1 MKSLLQNRKSR
12 RITLLLILA
21 MLALIFLARIYI
33 VPNFHPTVINEV
45 ASEEPM
51 WRALTV
57 RLLDS
62 IFVSLFVTVAV
73 ALFMFYI
80 EVPDEEKKF
89 DILES
94 MRLQEIFDS
103 ELSHTDSWHFS
114 GGMGR
119 HTRSKTI
126 PAMDAKARAS
136 NQHKTLKIQLLDPSN
151 ARLCNDY
158 SRYRAN
164 LRSANNKKAGWTAEF
179 VRREILSTILVAAI
193 FKANNSNFEISV
205 KLKSAFSTLRTDL
218 GSKTA
223 IITKE
228 DKNEPAIV
236 CRDGSF
242 LFRSYKEELAQTF
255 KIYPEL
261 DIRISN
267 GYSLATITPE
277 QVASLLEKLN
287 LDQGLTTEDCKV
299 ICKTLKEN
307 KNQYA

>member
-1 MKSLLQNRKSR
+1 M
-12 RITLLLILA
+12 
-21 MLALIFLARIYI
+21 
-33 VPNFHPTVINEV
+33 PNFHPTLTEGVV
-45 ASEEPM
+45 SEEPI
-51 WRALTV
+51 WHALTA

-62 IFVSLFVTVAV
+62 IFVSLFVTAAI

-80 EVPDEEKKF
+80 EVPDEDKKF

-94 MRLQEIFDS
+94 MRLHEIFEA

-126 PAMDAKARAS
+126 PTMDKMAKAS
-136 NQHKTLKIQLLDPSN
+136 NQHKSLKIQLLNPSDN
-151 ARLCNDY
+151 KLCSDY
-158 SRYRAN
+158 ANYRAS
-164 LRSANNKKAGWTAEF
+164 LRSANNKNSAWNEKF

-205 KLKSAFSTLRTDL
+205 KLKAAFSTLRIDL

-228 DKNEPAIV
+228 DKNEPALV

-242 LFRSYKEELAQTF
+242 LFRSYKEELAQTY
-255 KIYPEL
+255 KIYNDL
-261 DIRISN
+261 DIHVQG
-267 GYSLATITPE
+267 GYSLGTITSKD
-277 QVASLLEKLN
+277 VANLLLILKL
-287 LDQGLTTEDCKV
+287 DDGLTDDDCKA
-299 ICKTLKEN
+299 IAKTLKEN
-307 KNQYA
+307 KNPYA

>member
-1 MKSLLQNRKSR
+1 M
-12 RITLLLILA
+12 
-21 MLALIFLARIYI
+21 
-33 VPNFHPTVINEV
+33 PNFHPRVINDV
-45 ASEEPM
+45 VSEEPM

-62 IFVSLFVTVAV
+62 IFVSLFVTIAV

-80 EVPDEEKKF
+80 EVPDDDKKF

-126 PAMDAKARAS
+126 LAMDAKAKAS
-136 NQHKTLKIQLLDPSN
+136 NQHKILKIQLLDPSD

-158 SRYRAN
+158 ARYRGN
-164 LRSANNKKAGWTAEF
+164 LRSANNKKADWTSEF

-205 KLKSAFSTLRTDL
+205 KLKSTFSTLRIDL

-228 DKNEPAIV
+228 DKNEPALV

-261 DIRISN
+261 DIRVQT
-267 GYSLATITPE
+267 GYGLATITPE
-277 QVASLLEKLN
+277 QVASLLQKLN
-287 LDQGLTTEDCKV
+287 LDQGLTSEDYKA
-299 ICKTLKEN
+299 ISRTLKEN
-307 KNQYA
+307 KNPYA